1 MYTFAQPNHSEQ
13 NAKYWSGLTSK
24 NKAKHFPCIS
34 DVLKYLEQNYG
45 EEDISILV
53 TGSLHLVGE
62 VLRTIKD

>member
-1 MYTFAQPNHSEQ
+1 MYTFSQPDYSEQ
-13 NAKYWSGLTSK
+13 NAKYWYNLK